1 MSMKKDVG
9 REIVGHIAVVLEVG
23 ATPKSV
29 FGKDVMEDFHA
40 QEAKKMMPV
49 APTMKMITLTTIAT
63 QVASSSDQINQIKS
77 FTIK

>member
-40 QEAKKMMPV
+40 QEAKKMMP
-49 APTMKMITLTTIAT
+49 IALL
-63 QVASSSDQINQIKS
+63 
-77 FTIK
+77 